1 MNPDDFR
8 RLVAAGLNTDQ
19 IATVMEM
26 FSERD
31 EARKASQ
38 RARWQKHQD
47 NKKLAAANVSQREL
61 TLANVPQAGDAR
73 VEDITSNSEIE
84 PQKEEKKESA
94 LSREFASF
102 WTEFPNK
109 VGKPKAQASFV
120 AARKRASFDAIMHG
134 LRRYIAS
141 KPAERAWLNPTT
153 FLNQDRW
160 DDQPATVI
168 PMARGSPRGVED
180 LIDSLVTQMD
190 NADARPTT
198 ETQGY
203 QAAAL
208 RLPAYSR

>member
-1 MNPDDFR
+1 MKPADYR
-8 RLVAAGLNTDQ
+8 RLVAANMTPDQ
-19 IATVMEM
+19 IAVVMEM
-26 FSERD
+26 LEERD
-31 EARKASQ
+31 EERKAGQ
-38 RARWQKHQD
+38 RARWRKHQQTKV
-47 NKKLAAANVSQREL
+47 NANVSQREL
-61 TLANVPQAGDAR
+61 TLANVPHGGDAR

-120 AARKRASFDAIMHG
+120 SARKRASFDAIMHG

-141 KPAERAWLNPTT
+141 KPADRAWLNPTT

-168 PMARGSPRGVED
+168 PMARGSPRGVEE

-190 NADARPTT
+190 NADARPPT